1 MYTLKFFF
9 DMYPQLT
16 TPPLKIPKTKKQKEK
31 EKEEKKRRQDLFIS
45 FQAKYWDLISCIN

>member
-16 TPPLKIPKTKKQKEK
+16 APPLKIPKTEKQKQK